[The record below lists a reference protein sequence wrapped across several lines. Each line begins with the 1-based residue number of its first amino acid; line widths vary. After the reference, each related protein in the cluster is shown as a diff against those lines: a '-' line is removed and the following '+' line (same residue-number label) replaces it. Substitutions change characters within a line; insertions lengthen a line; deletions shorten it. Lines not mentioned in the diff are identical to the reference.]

1 MIINEKYLQDID
13 DDDED
18 EVVDMPNRKVVS
30 DKNAFEHHVIVEL
43 KDAYLQITPTKYQL
57 GKVMKQTKLTY
68 GVMNDIYDTI
78 DSYMENI
85 ITVTDYKI
93 NIKMR
98 FKKDGYLQREDVE
111 PPYDSDDDYG
121 TEGDFRPD
129 QEVVHN
135 IRFEIDFDSRHMNFE
150 QLNGIVHLITDIV
163 LDIQTN
169 HTFTNGESILL
180 SYFYYNIDGIDF
192 EVKRND
198 LAYCMKNALGGLF
211 KSKADKNQIEKPNP
225 KKLEYKDNCRL
236 SSNSE
241 KTIDEF
247 RFGDLLYETENGELV
262 SQATDENGK
271 KNTAIAVNIFP
282 ERFMSLRFMS
292 LYNPTVGTKR
302 FSKKECL
309 MPYGSKGSQQSAFI
323 APSFGARHGNP
334 LNDQLS
340 DYSGAEDY
348 EMMLQYMNKALK
360 KEDVH
365 TTYVPNSN
373 VKGLLQGAFCTYL
386 FHTKGTESGQWYVP
400 SPSELYFAFGRQTLV
415 SAHQGAYVQPMKDE
429 LRVISDRNGDKFN
442 NVQILMWR
450 FENEYHMKMPWLT
463 GDAVLELMT
472 SREQSRNTCT
482 SMDVQNKAHI
492 CYSDTQCE
500 KSNLTAVLPF
510 IHINP

>member
-18 EVVDMPNRKVVS
+18 EIVDIPKKVVS
-30 DKNAFEHHVIVEL
+30 DKNTFEHHIIVEL
-43 KDAYLQITPTKYQL
+43 KDTYLRITPTRYQTEKFL
-57 GKVMKQTKLTY
+57 KDGKLTY

-98 FKKDGYLQREDVE
+98 FKKDDHIHFDDVE
-111 PPYDSDDDYG
+111 PPYDSDEDYG

-129 QEVVHN
+129 QEVVYN
-135 IRFEIDFDSRHMNFE
+135 IRFEIDFDSKRMNFE
-150 QLNGIVHLITDIV
+150 QLNGVVHLITDFIFEIK
-163 LDIQTN
+163 DN
-169 HTFTNGESILL
+169 HTFNNTGPLFLTSFC
-180 SYFYYNIDGIDF
+180 YTIDGIDIDI
-192 EVKRND
+192 KGND
-198 LAYCMKNALGGLF
+198 LTYCMKNAVGGLF
-211 KSKADKNQIEKPNP
+211 KSKADRVQIEKPNP

-262 SQATDENGK
+262 SQSMDENGK

-309 MPYGSKGSQQSAFI
+309 MPYGSKGAQQSAFI
-323 APSFGARHGNP
+323 APSFEARYGNP
-334 LNDQLS
+334 LNHQLS

-348 EMMLQYMNKALK
+348 ELML
-360 KEDVH
+360 
-365 TTYVPNSN
+365 
-373 VKGLLQGAFCTYL
+373 
-386 FHTKGTESGQWYVP
+386 
-400 SPSELYFAFGRQTLV
+400 
-415 SAHQGAYVQPMKDE
+415 
-429 LRVISDRNGDKFN
+429 
-442 NVQILMWR
+442 
-450 FENEYHMKMPWLT
+450 
-463 GDAVLELMT
+463 
-472 SREQSRNTCT
+472 
-482 SMDVQNKAHI
+482 
-492 CYSDTQCE
+492 
-500 KSNLTAVLPF
+500 
-510 IHINP
+510 